1 MGYGVVRTD
10 RLMGT
15 DVRSMLES
23 VKYMGAGSTAT
34 AIDNGNVVK
43 LDGSLMTGE
52 REIKKGV
59 TPAANDALDAIVL
72 IASPANTNRD
82 EVVLIA
88 APEVMYD
95 ERKRNLDEFQNEAGK
110 VCRGYHLHSGDIF
123 SVTKDALDGVATP
136 AVGNVVELKAGIK
149 LNVAASATG
158 GSTVVGKII
167 AVDVVGRYTYYVIQ
181 VA

>member
-1 MGYGVVRTD
+1 
-10 RLMGT
+10 MGT

-23 VKYMGAGSTAT
+23 VKYMGAGSTET

-43 LDGSLMTGE
+43 LDGTLMTGE

-72 IASPANTNRD
+72 IASP
-82 EVVLIA
+82 
-88 APEVMYD
+88 EVMYD

-110 VCRGYHLHSGDIF
+110 TCRGYHLHSGDIF
-123 SVTKDALDGVATP
+123 SVTKDALDGAASP
-136 AVGNVVELKAGIK
+136 AVGNVVELKAGVK
-149 LNVAASATG
+149 LNVAASATAN
-158 GSTVVGKII
+158 STVIGKII
-167 AVDVVGRYTYYVIQ
+167 AIDVVGRYTYYVIQ

>member
-1 MGYGVVRTD
+1 MRVFRGWFSTNFTD
-10 RLMGT
+10 KMMAT

-72 IASPANTNRD
+72 IASP
-82 EVVLIA
+82 
-88 APEVMYD
+88 EVMYD

-123 SVTKDALDGVATP
+123 SVTKDALDGAATP

>member
-72 IASPANTNRD
+72 IASP
-82 EVVLIA
+82 
-88 APEVMYD
+88 EVMYD

-123 SVTKDALDGVATP
+123 SVTKDALDGVSAP

-149 LNVAASATG
+149 LNVAESATG

>member
-72 IASPANTNRD
+72 IASP
-82 EVVLIA
+82 
-88 APEVMYD
+88 EVMYD

-123 SVTKDALDGVATP
+123 SVTKDALDGVDTP